1 MKIVTV
7 KFGKSP
13 VSKTIIFLKF
23 QFIKAPSTQLDFK
36 IQKSHKKVFS
46 MKNVAIII
54 LTSIEHIFDIHLR
67 RDRNGLRSRIFST
80 KHLLLFI
87 SSFCGTTASSKSGC
101 IIQKHVCKSHES
113 MIDSAQVR
121 FDTKMIYSL
130 NVRRKL
136 RY

>member
-1 MKIVTV
+1 
-7 KFGKSP
+7 
-13 VSKTIIFLKF
+13 
-23 QFIKAPSTQLDFK
+23 
-36 IQKSHKKVFS
+36 

-54 LTSIEHIFDIHLR
+54 LTSIEHIFYIHIR
-67 RDRNGLRSRIFST
+67 RERNGLRSRIFST

-87 SSFCGTTASSKSGC
+87 SSLCWTTASSKSGC

-136 RY
+136 RYWWISITQQASGGIFGPFSMPTNRWGLIMTSRLIKVCWTRTKDNIA